1 MKEFFTYE
9 QQIEKLRQNGLDI
22 KDEQEAIRFLK
33 SEGYYNIIN
42 GYSPNFKTEKGDFRK
57 GTSFED
63 IHNLYVFDKDLRSI
77 MYKYTSSI
85 ETHVKA
91 LIAHEFSRVHGVGQN
106 NYLKPECFSS
116 SAKCADAIER
126 LINECNTTITEAL
139 NRNSN
144 KYREYIAHNFN
155 SHNHVPMWVL
165 IRALSFGTTSIF
177 YKNMIT
183 AEREIIAKNYNVSA
197 AQLANMLEVVV
208 SYRNI
213 VAHGERTFC
222 ARLPKTRLSTQ
233 LSVTRKLCIAKNA
246 KGENKFGRNDFLAL
260 LICCKYLLP
269 SEEFNGLIAELTVL
283 INGLTVNFNPSMVAR
298 IKTSM
303 GIKSN
308 SWTVL
313 PKLTIDDMSD

>member
-1 MKEFFTYE
+1 MKDFFTYE
-9 QQIEKLRQNGLDI
+9 QQVEKLKEKGLI
-22 KDEQEAIRFLK
+22 IRDEQEAIKFLK

-42 GYSPNFKTEKGDFRK
+42 GYSPNFKTTKGEFYK

-91 LIAHEFSRVHGVGQN
+91 LIAHEFSRVHGVDQN
-106 NYLKPECFSS
+106 NYLKTESFSS
-116 SAKCADAIER
+116 NAKCADAITR
-126 LINECNTTITEAL
+126 LISECNTTITEAL
-139 NRNSN
+139 NHNSN

-155 SHNHVPMWVL
+155 THKHVPMWVL
-165 IRALSFGTTSIF
+165 IRALSFGTTSIL

-183 AEREIIAKNYNVSA
+183 AERETIAKNYNVSA
-197 AQLANMLEVVV
+197 SQLANMLEVVV

-233 LSVTRKLCIAKNA
+233 LSITRKLCIAKNA

-269 SEEFNGLIAELTVL
+269 SEEFKSLVAELTIL
-283 INGLTVNFNPSMVAR
+283 IDELATKLNLSMMAR
-298 IKTSM
+298 IRTSM

-308 SWTVL
+308 SWKIL
-313 PKLTIDDMSD
+313 PKLVIDDISN